1 MFSREKFLSLPKT
14 QQHKKCCEFLSE
26 YLKNSLEKSSNFH
39 DYLTLSKWM
48 GYHPLECIEKLV
60 AKRLDEHLAS
70 VSHPGN
76 APFLAEALG
85 DKEETAP
92 VAPLL
97 PIAIYLEGL
106 RSAHNVG
113 SIIRTAEAFR
123 LGIVHLGDQV
133 PGKEHPGV
141 KKAAMG
147 AENWLPIIEGAHVDN
162 LPKPLIAIEIGPQ
175 AKDLNAFCFPDGPFS
190 LALGSESA
198 GLSASVLEQADAIVQ
213 IPLFGRK
220 ASLNVANAF
229 AIVASAIRDQKA

>member
-1 MFSREKFLSLPKT
+1 MFSKKKFLSLPKT
-14 QQHKKCCEFLSE
+14 QQHKKCADFLSKH
-26 YLKNSLEKSSNFH
+26 LKNSAEKSSNFQ
-39 DYLTLSKWM
+39 DYLTLSQWM
-48 GYHPLECIEKLV
+48 GYHPLECIEKLL
-60 AKRLDEHLAS
+60 AKRLDEHFAFAT
-70 VSHPGN
+70 HPGN

-85 DKEETAP
+85 DKESTEP
-92 VAPLL
+92 LAPLL

-147 AENWLPIIEGAHVDN
+147 AENWLPIIEGADLDN
-162 LPKPLIAIEIGPQ
+162 VPKPLIAIEIGPQ
-175 AKDLNAFCFPDGPFS
+175 AKDLKTFSFPNGPFS

-198 GLSASVLEQADAIVQ
+198 GLSASVLKRADAIIQ

-229 AIVASAIRDQKA
+229 AIVASAIRDKKA